1 MEENVKINFFKKI
14 WYSIAR
20 PSKYEELRKLGVVK
34 AIKFILLIIP
44 ILAFIIALFI
54 ATLHLN
60 IAKDTISELDKK
72 MPEVKFKENSL
83 NLENGEATIIN
94 DKKITE
100 YYKSIIV
107 INPLIDKQEAINLY
121 KDLATEKNNVMIFL
135 NKEYVLIS
143 NKYKQDN
150 KNEEGLVSQK
160 YSDITSKFIKDT
172 SYEYGKKDIIQYLRE
187 RTSYTYYLAQYFV
200 VYFVMTTFL
209 YLLYILLISIGMWLV
224 TKLSKYK
231 WTYKDSLMNTIY
243 GSTLSLLVYVTYIII
258 SYLTGFKINFMDVI
272 SIALIYIYLILV
284 IWKQKNKKARV

>member
-1 MEENVKINFFKKI
+1 MEEKVKINFFKKI

-34 AIKFILLIIP
+34 SIKYILLIVP
-44 ILAFIIALFI
+44 ILSLIIALFV
-54 ATLHLN
+54 ASLHLN
-60 IAKDTISELDKK
+60 IAKDIISDLDDK
-72 MPEVKFKENSL
+72 MPEIKFKENSL
-83 NLENGEATIIN
+83 NLVNGEATIID

-107 INPLIDKQEAINLY
+107 INPLIDKQDAINQY
-121 KDLATEKNNVMIFL
+121 KDLATEKNNVVIFL
-135 NKEYVLIS
+135 NKEYVIIS

-150 KNEEGLVSQK
+150 KNEEGLVSQN

-172 SYEYGKKDIIQYLRE
+172 SYEYGKKDIIEYLKE
-187 RTSYTYYLAQYFV
+187 RKSYTYYVAQYFA

-231 WTYKDSLMNTIY
+231 WTFKESLMNTIY
-243 GSTLSLLVYVTYIII
+243 ASTLSLLVYGTYIII
-258 SYLTGFKINFMDVI
+258 SYLTGFKIYFIEVI

-284 IWKQKNKKARV
+284 IWKQKRKKVGV